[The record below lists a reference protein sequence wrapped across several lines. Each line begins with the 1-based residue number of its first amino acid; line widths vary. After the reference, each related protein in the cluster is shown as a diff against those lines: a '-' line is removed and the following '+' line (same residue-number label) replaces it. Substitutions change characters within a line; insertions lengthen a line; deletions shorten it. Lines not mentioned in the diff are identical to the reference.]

1 MNVDRAR
8 VFESKDFDVEA
19 VRGQCWQDLEA
30 RPGDVKQEVAN
41 YIESSKFAMV
51 GSKYNING
59 DRAIKMFNRHFAN
72 SLGHISPEIVEFL
85 VMLRLDE
92 RIRNVYAT
100 GHPIVNPREALKV
113 LVIKLNELDE
123 TCEKLVFPHLAKWV
137 DANMEKLVRN
147 PKYDVI
153 VENDEP
159 KIVVAGYST

>member
-1 MNVDRAR
+1 LEKLNAREAISPINAPAMNVDRAR

-30 RPGDVKQEVAN
+30 RPGNVKQEVAN
-41 YIESSKFAMV
+41 Y
-51 GSKYNING
+51 
-59 DRAIKMFNRHFAN
+59 AIKMFNRHFAN